1 MAPSVTSLF
10 VGSDTII
17 PIKTKASAIHD
28 DVGTFLE
35 TNVVHPT
42 EIVCQ
47 VEEMPYLESE
57 PTTFEVNDDTVGH
70 GKNGFQS
77 PDIVDE
83 FSTNNIS
90 TLQEIPGACVPST
103 QKAVVTP
110 EMGEQ
115 LNLHLRTVAVRDPS
129 PGEAVVRILYSGI
142 CRSVREPIATFLF
155 KSCHSAGV

>member
-1 MAPSVTSLF
+1 MAPSVTSLLAE
-10 VGSDTII
+10 SNTII
-17 PIKTKASAIHD
+17 PIKTKASVVND
-28 DVGTFLE
+28 DVGIFLE
-35 TNVVHPT
+35 TNAVQPT
-42 EIVCQ
+42 ETVCQ
-47 VEEMPYLESE
+47 VEEMPYLENTPATSE
-57 PTTFEVNDDTVGH
+57 DNDDTVDH

-83 FSTNNIS
+83 FGTNAVS
-90 TLQEIPGACVPST
+90 TLQEMPGACVPST

-142 CRSVREPIATFLF
+142 CRSVREPVAPFYPKLPF
-155 KSCHSAGV
+155 PV